1 MLSCTASPSMRVDRS
16 VRRQEMTAELF
27 AAIKSGDMATVE
39 RVLERDRGLVDARDG
54 DGISPGLAALNHG
67 RKESATAD
75 LRRGPKLTVFEAAAA
90 GDLARV
96 RELVGANPAQ
106 ANGVA
111 PDGYSPLG
119 LAAFFK
125 RREVVRYLLGA
136 GADPRPASRDGGFTP
151 LHSAVA
157 TDAGATDIE
166 IVRML
171 LDKDADPNALSQSGS
186 TPLHTVAFT
195 GDRANLDLLLKHGAD
210 RAITNNDG
218 KTAADIARERGHG
231 EIAERLASRVAR

>member
-1 MLSCTASPSMRVDRS
+1 VAT
-16 VRRQEMTAELF
+16 ELF
-27 AAIKSGDMATVE
+27 TAINGGDAAAVE
-39 RVLERDRGLVDARDG
+39 RLLELDRTLVDARDDKG
-54 DGISPGLAALNHG
+54 LSPILAALYRG
-67 RKESATAD
+67 QTDIATAI
-75 LRRGPKLTVFEAAAA
+75 LRRGPQLSVFEAAAA

-96 RELVGANPAQ
+96 RAIVGKNPAQ

-125 RREVVRYLLGA
+125 RREVLRYLLEA
-136 GADPRPASRDGGFTP
+136 GADPRPASRQGGFTP

-157 TDAGATDIE
+157 TDAGASDLE

-171 LDKDADPNALSQSGS
+171 LNKGADPNARSQSGS

-195 GDRANLDLLLKHGAD
+195 GDRASLDLLLKHGAD
-210 RAITNNDG
+210 PAVRNKEG
-218 KTAADIARERGHG
+218 KTAGDIARERGNQ
-231 EIAERLASRVAR
+231 EIADLLVTRARA